1 MGAPAKQFR
10 MALGALIIK
19 EKLRLT
25 DEEVVEHIRE
35 TPYLQYLVGME
46 GYKDKEPFEAS
57 RMVHF
62 RKRISMEMLNEVN
75 RKIHE
80 KMVKKKRK
88 IRKKLKKKKIM
99 VGR

>member
-19 EKLRLT
+19 EKLGLT

-57 RMVHF
+57 MMVHF
-62 RKRISMEMLNEVN
+62 RKRITMEMLNEVN
-75 RKIHE
+75 RKIPE
-80 KMVKKKRK
+80 RMVKKKRK
-88 IRKKLKKKKIM
+88 IRQKLKRKGVK
-99 VGR
+99 RRR